1 METVKFADYQ
11 MLLNGV
17 KGRTEIN
24 EIHPGKVSGSVQ
36 VLKKGMEQACNS
48 ILRPPL
54 FLVCKLVWV
63 QLWADDWEDG
73 IQHQFLQALSDYGGE
88 CYWSVVI
95 SSEGRGFLGT
105 GMMIDVFHRNGIW
118 DRMDSEKRGKSTEAS
133 SMAQVLRSL
142 PPIPSGPGALPDL
155 HFLS

>member
-1 METVKFADYQ
+1 

-48 ILRPPL
+48 ILRHPL
-54 FLVCKLVWV
+54 LLVCKLVWV
-63 QLWADDWEDG
+63 QLWAADWENG

-88 CYWSVVI
+88 CYWSVVSHRSRLVLGLCLI
-95 SSEGRGFLGT
+95 STS
-105 GMMIDVFHRNGIW
+105 
-118 DRMDSEKRGKSTEAS
+118 
-133 SMAQVLRSL
+133 
-142 PPIPSGPGALPDL
+142 
-155 HFLS
+155 